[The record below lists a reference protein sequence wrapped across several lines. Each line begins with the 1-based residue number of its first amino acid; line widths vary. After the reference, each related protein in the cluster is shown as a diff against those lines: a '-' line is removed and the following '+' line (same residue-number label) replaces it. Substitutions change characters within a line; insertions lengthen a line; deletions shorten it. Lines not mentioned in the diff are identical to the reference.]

1 MVNEFDIN
9 SYTIQISDTIS
20 QAFKKI
26 NSNRGKNI
34 FVVNNEVFCGAV
46 SDGDLRRAILNGATL
61 QDKVEV
67 ATNFNAVRAN
77 LEDSYA
83 DVNST
88 FMDEFDYLPILDR
101 SKKIIRII
109 KKGEK
114 IKIPLSEPNLSNRE
128 TELILDTLFTNM
140 ISSRGTYVEKFEK
153 IFAEYLGINR
163 NRVVAVSNGT
173 LALYL
178 ALVTLGIKEGDEV
191 IVPDLTFGATAN
203 AVIQAGA
210 VPILVDIN
218 IQSWNIDIQL
228 IEKAITPKTKAII
241 PVHLYGNPVDLE
253 SLNKLAKK
261 FGLIVIED
269 AAEALG
275 SYFQNS
281 HVGITT
287 EASTFSFFGNKTITT
302 GEGGMVVFKD
312 QESAE
317 VARKIKDHGMSRD
330 VRYFHDSWGSNFR
343 LTNMQAA
350 IGCAQ
355 MERIKTFVDNKQYI
369 NFTYRSTLEPL
380 GCIFPKSP
388 ELGISS
394 HWLTAF
400 LLPDRFLV
408 SECLHFLAENGIEA
422 RSFFYPLHAQPA
434 FSIYTAK
441 LSNSAVSQY
450 IFERG
455 LCLPSGTS
463 LSNSDLHY
471 VCSKMSEFLKIG
483 RV

>member
-1 MVNEFDIN
+1 VVNEFDIN

-26 NSNRGKNI
+26 NINRGKNI
-34 FVVNNEVFCGAV
+34 FVVNKEVFCGAV

-61 QDKVEV
+61 HDRVEV
-67 ATNFNAVRAN
+67 ATNFNAARAN

-83 DVNST
+83 DVNSA

-140 ISSRGTYVEKFEK
+140 ISSRGAYVEKFEK

-218 IQSWNIDIQL
+218 VESFNIDIKL

-241 PVHLYGNPVDLE
+241 PVHLYGNPVDLA
-253 SLNKLAKK
+253 SLDKLAKK

-275 SYFQNS
+275 SYFQNL
-281 HVGITT
+281 HVGVTT

-312 QESAE
+312 QESA
-317 VARKIKDHGMSRD
+317 
-330 VRYFHDSWGSNFR
+330 
-343 LTNMQAA
+343 
-350 IGCAQ
+350 
-355 MERIKTFVDNKQYI
+355 
-369 NFTYRSTLEPL
+369 
-380 GCIFPKSP
+380 
-388 ELGISS
+388 
-394 HWLTAF
+394 
-400 LLPDRFLV
+400 
-408 SECLHFLAENGIEA
+408 
-422 RSFFYPLHAQPA
+422 
-434 FSIYTAK
+434 
-441 LSNSAVSQY
+441 
-450 IFERG
+450 
-455 LCLPSGTS
+455 
-463 LSNSDLHY
+463 
-471 VCSKMSEFLKIG
+471 
-483 RV
+483 

>member
-26 NSNRGKNI
+26 NINRGKNI
-34 FVVNNEVFCGAV
+34 FVVNKEVFCGAV

-61 QDKVEV
+61 HDRVEV
-67 ATNFNAVRAN
+67 ATNFNAARAN

-83 DVNST
+83 DVNSA

-140 ISSRGTYVEKFEK
+140 ISSRGAYVEKFEK

-218 IQSWNIDIQL
+218 VESFNIDIKL

-241 PVHLYGNPVDLE
+241 PVHLYGNPVDLA
-253 SLNKLAKK
+253 SLDKLAKK

-275 SYFQNS
+275 SYFQNL
-281 HVGITT
+281 HVGVTT

-312 QESAE
+312 QESA
-317 VARKIKDHGMSRD
+317 
-330 VRYFHDSWGSNFR
+330 
-343 LTNMQAA
+343 
-350 IGCAQ
+350 
-355 MERIKTFVDNKQYI
+355 
-369 NFTYRSTLEPL
+369 
-380 GCIFPKSP
+380 
-388 ELGISS
+388 
-394 HWLTAF
+394 
-400 LLPDRFLV
+400 
-408 SECLHFLAENGIEA
+408 
-422 RSFFYPLHAQPA
+422 
-434 FSIYTAK
+434 
-441 LSNSAVSQY
+441 
-450 IFERG
+450 
-455 LCLPSGTS
+455 
-463 LSNSDLHY
+463 
-471 VCSKMSEFLKIG
+471 
-483 RV
+483 